1 MGFSL
6 VSKEFG
12 YNQLRYYGDIMIPF
26 WTAEAGYLLGTK
38 MRNQNWFLGL
48 QPINIEKTLMLNLG
62 DVR

>member
-1 MGFSL
+1 
-6 VSKEFG
+6 
-12 YNQLRYYGDIMIPF
+12 MIPF

-48 QPINIEKTLMLNLG
+48 QPINIEKTLMLILG